1 MNQTLKTIFM
11 DKKICL
17 ITGANSGIGYELA
30 KGMAQKDYQVVMF
43 CRNQKTGQEAKER
56 IIASTG
62 NPDIDLIIA
71 DLSSQKSLREAIAK
85 VIEKYDHLD
94 VLFNNAGANFFSR
107 QLSVDNIEM
116 TFALNYL
123 APFLT
128 TNLLLPLL
136 KKSKSARIITTMG
149 HINTKIEINLKDI
162 NFEDGYSVTK
172 AASHAILA
180 KYLFTTELSKRIGNK
195 TITANCF
202 FPGATKTELQNKMP
216 FLWRLLMG
224 TMRPFFKS
232 AEKGAQ
238 PGIFLATTNK
248 VEKVSGKYFNC
259 YKEKPISG
267 ISNETEMAN
276 KLWTLSENMTKLN

>member
-1 MNQTLKTIFM
+1 M

-30 KGMAQKDYQVVMF
+30 KGMAQKDYQVVML
-43 CRNQKTGQEAKER
+43 CRNQKAGHDAKEK

-62 NPDIDLIIA
+62 NPNIDLMIT
-71 DLSSQKSLREAIAK
+71 DLSSQKSLRESIAK
-85 VIEKYDHLD
+85 VIAKYDHLD

-123 APFLT
+123 APFLM

-149 HINTKIEINLKDI
+149 HINNKIEINFKDI

-172 AASHAILA
+172 TASHAILA
-180 KYLFTTELSKRIGNK
+180 KYLFTTELSRRIGE
-195 TITANCF
+195 TAITTNCF
-202 FPGATKTELQNKMP
+202 FPGATKTELQKKMP
-216 FLWRLLMG
+216 FLWRMLMG
-224 TMRPFFKS
+224 TMRPFFIS
-232 AEKGAQ
+232 AKKGAE
-238 PGIFLATTNK
+238 PGIFLATSDK
-248 VEKVSGKYFNC
+248 VEKVSGKYFNRF
-259 YKEKPISG
+259 KEKPIVG
-267 ISNETEMAN
+267 ISNEAEMAN
-276 KLWTLSENMTKLN
+276 QLWILSENMSNLN